1 MSLANDRSIHLV
13 WARIVVS
20 TLALELIHFL
30 EPQTWITLSLSL
42 FSGAHKF
49 MCQQLE
55 VKLKCANLIKLQLGA
70 CAPIKFE
77 EKKIQHMKAFYTC
90 KPWKL
95 LKIRVAKD

>member
-1 MSLANDRSIHLV
+1 MAEAGVTAIVCFLPHHGMEVTCHLQMTDHLV
-13 WARIVVS
+13 WARIVVG

-30 EPQTWITLSLSL
+30 EPQTWIALSLSF

-77 EKKIQHMKAFYTC
+77 KKSNI
-90 KPWKL
+90 
-95 LKIRVAKD
+95 